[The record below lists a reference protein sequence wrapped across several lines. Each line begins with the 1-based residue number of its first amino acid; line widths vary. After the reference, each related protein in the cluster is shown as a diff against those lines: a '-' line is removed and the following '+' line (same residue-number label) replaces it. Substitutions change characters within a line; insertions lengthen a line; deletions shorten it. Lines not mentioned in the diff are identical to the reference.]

1 MRSIRVN
8 FPGGLDHELV
18 GRLETPTTAPQAY
31 AIYAACFTCVKDLK
45 GARRISRRLV
55 ERGVGVLRFDYTGL
69 GESRGEFEH
78 TTFGS
83 KVADIVAAARFLAT
97 QYEAPAILLGH
108 SIGGAA
114 VIAAAESIQSARFVA
129 TINAPSETRHLAE
142 LIERRAPTL
151 AAGGAQAMSF
161 AGGKPV
167 PISHSLVRDLHSADV
182 ATAIR
187 TLRIPLIVFQA
198 TADELLG
205 QQHADAIFN
214 LAPQPKSYVAIPG
227 GDHLLIE
234 READANL
241 VADVVAAHL
250 WGAAAA
256 TAPREL
262 GGDVR
267 SP

>member
-18 GRLETPTTAPQAY
+18 GRLELPEGDPRAY
-31 AIYAACFTCVKDLK
+31 AVYAACFTCVKDLK

-78 TTFGS
+78 TTFRS
-83 KVADIVAAARFLAT
+83 KVADIVAAARFLAA
-97 QYEAPAILLGH
+97 QYEAPAMLLGH

-114 VIAAAESIQSARFVA
+114 VIAASDEIPSVRLVA

-142 LIERRAPTL
+142 LIERRAPEL
-151 AAGGAQAMSF
+151 AASGAQPMSF

-167 PISHSLVRDLHSADV
+167 PISQRLVEDLYAADV
-182 ATAIR
+182 AAAIR
-187 TLRIPLIVFQA
+187 TLRVPLIVFQG
-198 TADELLG
+198 TQDELLG
-205 QQHADAIFN
+205 LRHAEAIFAQ
-214 LAPQPKSYVAIPG
+214 APHPKSYVAIPG

-241 VADVVAAHL
+241 VADVVVAHL
-250 WGAAAA
+250 WGAAEAA
-256 TAPREL
+256 AAREV
-262 GGDVR
+262 GGTMR
-267 SP
+267 SE